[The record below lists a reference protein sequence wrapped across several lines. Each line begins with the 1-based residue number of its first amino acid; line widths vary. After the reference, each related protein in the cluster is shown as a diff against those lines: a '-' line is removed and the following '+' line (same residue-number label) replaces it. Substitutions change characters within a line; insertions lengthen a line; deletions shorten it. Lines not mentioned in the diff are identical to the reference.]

1 MYHLL
6 PYISWPTANCIHK
19 ASLSWSL
26 IPYVH
31 QLPPLEREGEIIVML
46 IVWLPERQREVQSVS
61 RWCTSS
67 WDVGLGSTKVLWIF
81 FNKAIGHTPSSVP
94 IVSLSCIQNSK
105 YLFNSQTC
113 FWPSLSHTHVQCV
126 RHLYSRDFGLS
137 VLLRLRAR
145 GKEMEK
151 EMLCLL

>member
-81 FNKAIGHTPSSVP
+81 FNKPLVIPLLVSRLYPSL
-94 IVSLSCIQNSK
+94 VSKIQNI
-105 YLFNSQTC
+105 YLIPRHVSDLLWAIPMSNVSDTYTLGILDYQC
-113 FWPSLSHTHVQCV
+113 F
-126 RHLYSRDFGLS
+126 
-137 VLLRLRAR
+137 
-145 GKEMEK
+145 
-151 EMLCLL
+151 